1 MRTSCAMIASKVT
14 PPAEDEEAKV
24 DEAVE
29 ARGVVV
35 SVQGRLG
42 LSYASLHLMVAASM
56 APITKK

>member
-1 MRTSCAMIASKVT
+1 MRTSCTMIALRVT

-35 SVQGRLG
+35 SVRGRLG
-42 LSYASLHLMVAASM
+42 LSYASLHLTVVASIAL
-56 APITKK
+56 ITVK